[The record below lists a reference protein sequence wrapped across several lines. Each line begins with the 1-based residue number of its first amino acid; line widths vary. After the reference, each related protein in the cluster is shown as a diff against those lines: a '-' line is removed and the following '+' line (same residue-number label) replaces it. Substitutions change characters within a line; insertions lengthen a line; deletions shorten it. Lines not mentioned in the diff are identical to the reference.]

1 MIINNSNIVSVKK
14 EMEMPA
20 QKAQTQCSTD
30 KNIPEQNT
38 VDVSADTLRA
48 YTGIENKNKKVSPKE
63 VVEFLKNTGMKNEN
77 LYPEILKSLEDEN
90 GEIAQLSFDFLK
102 SFQAKNNPIIISS
115 KIFNAAKENEK
126 INYAA
131 LKLIDSIM
139 EPRDVGAFYLKDYFC
154 EVLNGIKNKDGS
166 FNKDALK
173 FFIKHSDVYKK
184 LFNFKPQSA
193 FAPLKHN
200 NGDFDL
206 KALDY
211 ADKKLTEKEKLQKL
225 IPQLYSARDKD
236 GNFSYE
242 IMELNDYLSQIFKE
256 WQINYVQEIALSF
269 PKDKKKERDTFIE
282 LAKSMKDEQDFS
294 QIFNFIKN
302 MKAGENANS
311 ALEFNKASVD
321 FLREMENS
329 GYQALDKTA
338 IILQKTGMPY
348 NAFSPKDIEVLKDL
362 CFSIDKENIET
373 FINAS
378 IKKAGKNKGKFDSS
392 TLKTYLDI
400 YYKNLYLNPISDIEY
415 MAKCF
420 ALEEDDYA
428 LNTFAKLYN
437 LEWPAKSKYSAN
449 EKLDRRT
456 LHFILR
462 MCCMENNGVPKRQCY
477 KKALDNLNKLM
488 TMKLPMS
495 SRDAFQNF
503 LVYQDIDTIEKLEK
517 VDFMELGLKTGQVSS
532 GIFKSATTEEL
543 LRFKEYVKD
552 YIKDKN
558 IKSVDIQL
566 NPNISSIVELTSGP
580 DYDKKKLLYDIR
592 KGEPTAEIHEC
603 KWDNRVTRKE
613 KDFKNNTVTEFRSRI
628 ERENYI
634 DYERL
639 ESQSLKKF
647 DTNNNLV
654 YEEQIKESAIPHV
667 FDITRTYPD
676 GRVEKISTASK
687 TKDGNE
693 IIEKNMT
700 SIDGTKTYYRYED
713 DPKGNRI
720 LDYVITD
727 KNGKKLLNQSITF
740 EVIDENHFISSRN
753 NKKFDIKIQDNDLV
767 VKDLKTKQT
776 KTIELKSFTRDKK
789 KLMLPVLKTLPGDE
803 LFKIKEIDLKA
814 LFATEK
820 VNNAAY
826 NSQDHTIMFKPKY
839 LDSAILLHELGHAKD
854 ELMFKEIAEQIN
866 KDEMLKK
873 IFNEEKSAYR
883 QHFGDSELSKI
894 EYFTADY
901 HYLGANSVQEGIAET
916 NTILNTCPKNDI
928 QSIRSHYW
936 QQYFPRTIA
945 YLAGL
950 MK

>member
-90 GEIAQLSFDFLK
+90 GEIAQLSFNFLK

-173 FFIKHSDVYKK
+173 FFIKHSDVYNK

-193 FAPLKHN
+193 FAPLKNN

-269 PKDKKKERDTFIE
+269 QEDKKKERDEFIE
-282 LAKSMKDEQDFS
+282 LAKSMKNEQDFS

-302 MKAGENANS
+302 IKANES
-311 ALEFNKASVD
+311 TKSTLEFDKSSVD

-329 GYQALDKTA
+329 GDYNLEKTE
-338 IILQKTGMPY
+338 IILKKIGMPIK
-348 NAFSPKDIEVLKDL
+348 AFSQKDIEILKKMCML
-362 CFSIDKENIET
+362 INKENIET
-373 FINAS
+373 FIDAS

-400 YYKNLYLNPISDIEY
+400 YSKNRYLMPMGDIEY
-415 MAKCF
+415 LAKCF

-428 LNTFAKLYN
+428 LDTFAKLYN
-437 LEWPAKSKYSAN
+437 FRWKNDSKCGS
-449 EKLDRRT
+449 EELLDRRT
-456 LHFILR
+456 LHFILKMSCIEHDGIPR
-462 MCCMENNGVPKRQCY
+462 RPCHKPV
-477 KKALDNLNKLM
+477 LDRLNKLM
-488 TMKLPMS
+488 TMSLPMS
-495 SRDAFQNF
+495 SSEAFSNF
-503 LVYQDIDTIEKLEK
+503 IVCQDIDNVEKLEK
-517 VDFMELGLKTGQVSS
+517 VNFMELGLKTGQVSK
-532 GIFKSATTEEL
+532 GIFKYATLEEL
-543 LRFKEYVKD
+543 LDFKEYLKD
-552 YIKDKN
+552 YLKDKN
-558 IKSVDIQL
+558 VQSVDIKL
-566 NPNISSIVELTSGP
+566 NTNISSIVELTTGP
-580 DYDKKKLLYDIR
+580 EYDRTKLLYDIK
-592 KGEPTAEIHEC
+592 KGEPTAEIYER
-603 KWDNRVTRKE
+603 KWNKNVTRKE

-628 ERENYI
+628 ERENYT

-647 DTNNNLV
+647 DKNNNLV

-676 GRVEKISTASK
+676 GRVEKISSASK

-727 KNGKKLLNQSITF
+727 KNGKKLLNQSVTF
-740 EVIDENHFISSRN
+740 EVIDDNHFVSSRN
-753 NKKFDIKIQDNDLV
+753 NKKFDIKIQGDNLI

-776 KTIELKSFTRDKK
+776 KTIELKSFTRDTKE
-789 KLMLPVLKTLPGDE
+789 LVLPVLKMLPGDE
-803 LFKIKEIDLKA
+803 LFKMKEIDLKA
-814 LFATEK
+814 LYATEK
-820 VNNAAY
+820 IDNAAF
-826 NSQDHTIMFKPKY
+826 SPREESIMMKPKY
-839 LDSAILLHELGHAKD
+839 LDVAILLHELGHAKD

-894 EYFTADY
+894 DYFTADY
-901 HYLGANSVQEGIAET
+901 HYLGANSIHEGIAET
-916 NTILNTCPKNDI
+916 NTILSTSPKNEI

>member
-20 QKAQTQCSTD
+20 QKVQTQCSTD

-115 KIFNAAKENEK
+115 KIFNAAKEDGK

-131 LKLIDSIM
+131 LKLADLILQPMNKFSYFQ
-139 EPRDVGAFYLKDYFC
+139 RDYCTEALTGL
-154 EVLNGIKNKDGS
+154 KNKDGL

-173 FFIKHSDVYKK
+173 FFIRHTDVYTK
-184 LFNFKPQSA
+184 LFNFEPKYA
-193 FAPLKHN
+193 FAPLKN
-200 NGDFDL
+200 NKGEFDP
-206 KALDY
+206 KALVF
-211 ADKKLTEKEKLQKL
+211 ADKKLSDGEDLKSVVT
-225 IPQLYSARDKD
+225 QLYGAKDKD
-236 GNFSYE
+236 GNFSYQVKQ
-242 IMELNDYLSQIFKE
+242 LNDSLKQNFNE
-256 WQINYVQEIALSF
+256 WQVNYVQEIALSF
-269 PKDKKKERDTFIE
+269 QEDKKKERDEFIE
-282 LAKSMKDEQDFS
+282 LAKSMKNEQDFS

-302 MKAGENANS
+302 IKANES
-311 ALEFNKASVD
+311 TKSTLEFDKSSVD

-437 LEWPAKSKYSAN
+437 LEWQAKSKYSAN

-495 SRDAFQNF
+495 SSEAFSNF
-503 LVYQDIDTIEKLEK
+503 IVCQDIDNVEKLEK
-517 VDFMELGLKTGQVSS
+517 VNFMELGLKTGQVSK
-532 GIFKSATTEEL
+532 GIFKYATLEEL
-543 LRFKEYVKD
+543 LDFKEYLKD
-552 YIKDKN
+552 YLKDKN
-558 IKSVDIQL
+558 VQSVDIKL
-566 NPNISSIVELTSGP
+566 NTNISSIVELTTGP
-580 DYDKKKLLYDIR
+580 EYDRTKLLYDIK
-592 KGEPTAEIHEC
+592 KGEPTAEIYER
-603 KWDNRVTRKE
+603 KWNKNVTRKE
-613 KDFKNNTVTEFRSRI
+613 KDFKNNTVTEFRNRI
-628 ERENYI
+628 VLEDYT
-634 DYERL
+634 DYEIL
-639 ESQSLKKF
+639 ESQILKKF
-647 DTNNNLV
+647 DNNNNLL
-654 YEEQIKESAIPHV
+654 YEEEIKPSAIPNV
-667 FDITRTYPD
+667 FDITRTYSD
-676 GRVEKISTASK
+676 GRIEKISNATK

-727 KNGKKLLNQSITF
+727 KKGKKLLNQSITF
-740 EVIDENHFISSRN
+740 EVIDEDHFISSRN

-767 VKDLKTKQT
+767 VKNLKTKQT
-776 KTIELKSFTRDKK
+776 KTIELKSFTRDTKE
-789 KLMLPVLKTLPGDE
+789 LVLPVLKTLPGDE

-826 NSQDHTIMFKPKY
+826 NSQDHTIMLKPKY